1 MEDETIP
8 NMKNSP
14 LFVFCAS
21 ILFATLSFG
30 AKRPNILYLYVDDMG
45 WGSIGPNGQD
55 GRKALGKP
63 YVLTPNLDRLAAAG
77 VNFRRSYGCTVC
89 SPARSSQQTGFHQ
102 GYTFADRND
111 PNNAKKAIRTED
123 LTMGDV
129 LSKAGYHTGYWGKW
143 GYGGSKD
150 MQNPTLDN
158 VQTLPTSHG
167 YQFVVAE
174 LHHVRAHTFFQPTLW
189 KAPAG
194 PRAPG
199 GLELKPNSMA
209 KYANNE
215 AYPNYP
221 SSQNHPNY
229 PKVAYCD
236 DVYAFA
242 ALDFVRRQA
251 VRYNESREPFFGLF
265 AAQIPHAP
273 FKEVE
278 KLPNWDQAY
287 KDKPYFTKLSA
298 QSKQWCAMVTR
309 IDGHFG
315 NLLDALDDP
324 NGDGDKSDSVSKD
337 TLVIFQSD
345 NGGPRGS
352 NREELDANG
361 GLLGSKGS
369 IYEGGIRV
377 PTIMRWPDK
386 ITRDSKLKVGS
397 STNLIVDC
405 SDLLPTF
412 CELAGA
418 PVPLGLSGVSLAPT
432 LMGKGEQRVREFL
445 IHEAGGQASIIRGR
459 HKLIRPRAQA
469 KAVGK
474 KKSPKKGAVAKDSS
488 RIQLYD
494 LEVDPGEKVN
504 LARQKPQ
511 LVKELNALLTG
522 ERVDEAAGFANTY
535 HSWKGAK
542 EGLIGRASNWTDY
555 VYENAGE
562 TYQRE
567 SGAPQAHWCAKI
579 DRGSAVADKDTEF
592 LGLEISGGLMVKTG
606 ATVHARNELR
616 VSPQG
621 QLILLGGA
629 VESLRWVDVQSGGTL
644 AGHGT
649 VKADLFSKGT
659 LALNL
664 GKPLVVQGAAKLS
677 GKLSLTGAG
686 KVKSGESITV
696 LRAKSISGGFA
707 NNDALLDGKN
717 YSIFYTPTE
726 ISVRAK

>member
-1 MEDETIP
+1 MRKITP
-8 NMKNSP
+8 F
-14 LFVFCAS
+14 LFCAS
-21 ILFATLSFG
+21 IWLSSFSFG
-30 AKRPNILYLYVDDMG
+30 AKRPNILYLYVDDLG

-63 YVLTPNLDRLAAAG
+63 YVLTPNLNRLAAAG
-77 VNFRRSYGCTVC
+77 VNFRRGYGCTVC

-111 PNNAKKAIRTED
+111 PNNAKKAIRRED

-158 VQTLPTSHG
+158 IQTLPTSHG

-189 KAPAG
+189 NAPAR
-194 PRAPG
+194 PRALG
-199 GLELKPNSMA
+199 GLELKPNSIA
-209 KYANNE
+209 KYANKK

-221 SSQNHPNY
+221 AFQNHPDY

-273 FKEVE
+273 FTEVQ
-278 KLPNWDQAY
+278 KLPDWDQVY
-287 KDKPYFTKLSA
+287 KDKPYFTKLSP
-298 QSKQWCAMVTR
+298 QSRQWCAMVTR

-324 NGDGDKSDSVSKD
+324 NGDGDKSDSVAKD
-337 TLVIFQSD
+337 TLVVFQSD

-397 STNLIVDC
+397 TTDLIVDC

-412 CELAGA
+412 CELAGV
-418 PVPLGLSGVSLAPT
+418 PVPLGLSGVSIAPT
-432 LMGKGEQRVREFL
+432 LTGQGEQRIREFL
-445 IHEAGGQASIIRGR
+445 IHEAGGQASVIRGR
-459 HKLIRPRAQA
+459 HKLIRPRGQA

-474 KKSPKKGAVAKDSS
+474 KKPPKKGAVAKDSS
-488 RIQLYD
+488 TIQLYD
-494 LEVDPGEKVN
+494 LEADPGEKVN
-504 LARQKPQ
+504 LAEQKPQ

-542 EGLIGRASNWTDY
+542 EGLIERASNWTDY

-567 SGAPQAHWCAKI
+567 SGVPQAYWCAKI
-579 DRGSAVADKDTEF
+579 ERGSAVADKDTEF
-592 LGLEISGGLMVKTG
+592 LALEISGDLMIRLG

-621 QLILLGGA
+621 QLLLQGGA

-649 VKADLFSKGT
+649 VKADLFSRGT
-659 LALNL
+659 LALKL
-664 GKPLVVQGAAKLS
+664 GKPLVVQGVAKLS
-677 GKLSLTGAG
+677 GKLSLTGVG